1 MIDNYEVY
9 IEIYNQAFNMYSFY
23 IILNSD
29 FGMQEKG
36 IKFILV
42 L

>member
-9 IEIYNQAFNMYSFY
+9 IEIYNQSLNMYLIY
-23 IILNSD
+23 ILYSD

-36 IKFILV
+36 KKFILV